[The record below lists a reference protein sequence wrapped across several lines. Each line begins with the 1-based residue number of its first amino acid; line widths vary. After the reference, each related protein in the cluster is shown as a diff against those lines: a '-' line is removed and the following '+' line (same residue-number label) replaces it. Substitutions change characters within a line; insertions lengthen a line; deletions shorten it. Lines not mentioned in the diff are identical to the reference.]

1 MAYLTPFF
9 TKNYPRSVC
18 GLRPPVQKKKNI
30 STLTPQG
37 KTGCCVASLSR
48 HTESRWLSVMRLGLH
63 RAARLGALRSVCEVR
78 QGWLSQTGAF
88 CGDTPSLCRP
98 MLTPSQSVAIRG
110 VLGVFLW
117 RCSHTQSCTQSNAQ
131 FNVHLAQFN
140 ATNTLSRAYFC
151 PSLSLFPRSTPSRTP
166 KNATPRPYRDKISQ
180 HLSKISAT
188 NKHTPSL
195 TAGGEQGGIYG

>member
-1 MAYLTPFF
+1 MGLPAA
-9 TKNYPRSVC
+9 PR
-18 GLRPPVQKKKNI
+18 KKKKHLH
-30 STLTPQG
+30 TYPAGQKRG
-37 KTGCCVASLSR
+37 AAWHSLSR

-63 RAARLGALRSVCEVR
+63 RASRLGALRSVCEDR

-98 MLTPSQSVAIRG
+98 MPTPSQSVAIQG

-117 RCSHTQSCTQSNAQ
+117 RCSHTQSCTQSNT
-131 FNVHLAQFN
+131 LFN

-151 PSLSLFPRSTPSRTP
+151 PSLSLFARSTPSRTP
-166 KNATPRPYRDKISQ
+166 KNATPRPYSDKISQ
-180 HLSKISAT
+180 HLSTIQSP
-188 NKHTPSL
+188 NEHTPSL